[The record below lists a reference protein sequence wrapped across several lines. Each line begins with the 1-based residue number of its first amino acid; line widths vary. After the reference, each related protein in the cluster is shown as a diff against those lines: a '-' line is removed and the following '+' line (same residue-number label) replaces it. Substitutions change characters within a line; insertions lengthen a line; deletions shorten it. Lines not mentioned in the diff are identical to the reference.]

1 MRQNILRVGTSAA
14 PVEVG
19 GFELFFEAEYQRL
32 CQALFLLSGD
42 RFEAEEVAQ
51 EAMTRVLE
59 RWDRVRAMD
68 SPTGYVF
75 RTALN
80 IHRNRL
86 RRLAVRTRRAFVEAP
101 AEDHGP
107 LADDREDVRRAMAIL
122 PASQRETLV
131 LIDWLDLDTD
141 EAAKVL
147 HLSSN
152 AVRVR
157 LHRARSALRES
168 LGGPR

>member
-1 MRQNILRVGTSAA
+1 VRQNILRVGASAA
-14 PVEVG
+14 PVEIE
-19 GFELFFEAEYQRL
+19 GFESFFEAEYPRL
-32 CQALFLLSGD
+32 CQALLLLTGD

-59 RWDRVRAMD
+59 RWDRVRAME

-86 RRLAVRTRRAFVEAP
+86 RRLAVRARRVFVEAP
-101 AEDHGP
+101 TADHGP
-107 LADDREDVRRAMAIL
+107 LVDDREDVRRAMAKL
-122 PASQRETLV
+122 PASQREALV

-141 EAAKVL
+141 EAAQVL
-147 HLSSN
+147 HLSPN

-157 LHRARSALRES
+157 LHRGRSALRDG

>member
-1 MRQNILRVGTSAA
+1 MRQNILRVGTAAA

-19 GFELFFEAEYQRL
+19 GFESFFEAEYQRL
-32 CQALFLLSGD
+32 CQALYLLVGD

-59 RWDRVRAMD
+59 RWDRVRTMD

-86 RRLAVRTRRAFVEAP
+86 RRLAVRTRRVFAEAP
-101 AEDHGP
+101 VADHGP
-107 LADDREDVRRAMAIL
+107 LADDREDVRRAMAML
-122 PASQRETLV
+122 PGSQRETLV
-131 LIDWLDLDTD
+131 LIDWLDLDTE
-141 EAAKVL
+141 EAAQVL
-147 HLSSN
+147 NLTPN